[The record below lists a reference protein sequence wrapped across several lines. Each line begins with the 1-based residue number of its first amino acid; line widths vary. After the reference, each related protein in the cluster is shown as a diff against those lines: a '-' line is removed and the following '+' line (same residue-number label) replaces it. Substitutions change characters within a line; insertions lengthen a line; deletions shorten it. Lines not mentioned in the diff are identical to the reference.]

1 MDTINSAWQLTAAA
15 VSTRIHVLLYRPT
28 TEIRLR
34 HRSRGQKITVY
45 ACTVNVNRSHGID
58 GSGCYMRQITALG
71 RSETSH
77 TNNRSTNQL
86 PVGLICSQRHLSNTT
101 KPTRYVANSKQP
113 QIKTRKLCYRKDDRA
128 MRPIYGCRENLRD
141 SLTTVSECRLS
152 PQT

>member
-1 MDTINSAWQLTAAA
+1 MAANGGGCIYSHTCIA
-15 VSTRIHVLLYRPT
+15 VCRPT

-113 QIKTRKLCYRKDDRA
+113 QIKTRKLCYRRLHST
-128 MRPIYGCRENLRD
+128 IYGCRENLRD